1 MISNYK
7 IIRQKTLFD
16 DETSDD
22 KCFRE
27 EIKKKRKK
35 EIKEK
40 EKAYMERYAKSC
52 QVNLSEVDKI
62 IERNNEFYEEM
73 LKGVFGS
80 SISNDEKPYRD
91 MLEEWFKDYV
101 SDNTEYDF

>member
-22 KCFRE
+22 KYFRE

-40 EKAYMERYAKSC
+40 EKAYMERYAKNC